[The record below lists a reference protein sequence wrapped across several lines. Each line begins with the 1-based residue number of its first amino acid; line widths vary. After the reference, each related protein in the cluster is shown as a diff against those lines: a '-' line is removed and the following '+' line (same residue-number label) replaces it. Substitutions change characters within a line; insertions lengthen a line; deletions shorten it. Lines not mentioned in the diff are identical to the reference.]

1 MTRQIW
7 NIWMIIFLIVGP
19 NGARAFKGR
28 RNVLLLVVD
37 DLRPA
42 LGAYGDPL
50 TYARELILEKNLERL
65 VTYHFEIPMTC
76 EFQKCKNR
84 NQGTSSCEVSVPQF
98 FGHKIKIS
106 LILPK
111 LVPNNTYGVPKL
123 PIKL

>member
-1 MTRQIW
+1 MSVTYLANKSSIH
-7 NIWMIIFLIVGP
+7 VGTIDTV
-19 NGARAFKGR
+19 KH
-28 RNVLLLVVD
+28 
-37 DLRPA
+37 
-42 LGAYGDPL
+42 

-76 EFQKCKNR
+76 EFQKCKNQ

-106 LILPK
+106 PILPK

>member
-1 MTRQIW
+1 M
-7 NIWMIIFLIVGP
+7 P
-19 NGARAFKGR
+19 
-28 RNVLLLVVD
+28 LLNP
-37 DLRPA
+37 R
-42 LGAYGDPL
+42 PL

-106 LILPK
+106 PILPK
-111 LVPNNTYGVPKL
+111 LVPNNTYSVQKL
-123 PIKL
+123 PTKL

>member
-1 MTRQIW
+1 MQ
-7 NIWMIIFLIVGP
+7 F
-19 NGARAFKGR
+19 FS
-28 RNVLLLVVD
+28 LLLIL
-37 DLRPA
+37 LRASSSLKSLWFSGRNNGCVTQPI
-42 LGAYGDPL
+42 

-106 LILPK
+106 PILPK
-111 LVPNNTYGVPKL
+111 LVPNNTYSVQKL
-123 PIKL
+123 PTKL

>member
-1 MTRQIW
+1 MGQITSCAQSVE
-7 NIWMIIFLIVGP
+7 NCLNSLIL
-19 NGARAFKGR
+19 R
-28 RNVLLLVVD
+28 VD
-37 DLRPA
+37 
-42 LGAYGDPL
+42 

-106 LILPK
+106 PILPK
-111 LVPNNTYGVPKL
+111 LVPNNTYRVKKL
-123 PIKL
+123 PTKL